1 MTDSIIIN
9 ILLIIFLTFISVV
22 GLYILSLLII
32 YIISELSNCSAYIY
46 AQFKQ
51 CSDSCDTFLKQE
63 EHCTNCDHC
72 DHCDQCCKTSKSS
85 IQHTKE
91 IINEECAIC
100 ITDNNTNSISLNCNH
115 TYHSKCIGP
124 WIKQC
129 NKIERIPQCPLC
141 KATIV

>member
-9 ILLIIFLTFISVV
+9 ILFIIFLIVISVV
-22 GLYILSLLII
+22 GFYILLLLII

-46 AQFKQ
+46 EQFKK
-51 CSDSCDTFLKQE
+51 CSDSCDTFFKQE
-63 EHCTNCDHC
+63 DNCGLCAHC
-72 DHCDQCCKTSKSS
+72 DKCCKTSESS

-100 ITDNNTNSISLNCNH
+100 ITDNNSNSISLNCNH

>member
-1 MTDSIIIN
+1 MGDSIIIN
-9 ILLIIFLTFISVV
+9 ILLIIFLMVISVV
-22 GLYILSLLII
+22 GFYILLLLII

-46 AQFKQ
+46 KQFKQ

-63 EHCTNCDHC
+63 
-72 DHCDQCCKTSKSS
+72 DHCDQCDQCDKCCKTSNLS

-91 IINEECAIC
+91 IINEECPIC
-100 ITDNNTNSISLNCNH
+100 ITDNNSNSISLNCNH

-129 NKIERIPQCPLC
+129 NQIEQSPQCPLC
-141 KATIV
+141 KANIV